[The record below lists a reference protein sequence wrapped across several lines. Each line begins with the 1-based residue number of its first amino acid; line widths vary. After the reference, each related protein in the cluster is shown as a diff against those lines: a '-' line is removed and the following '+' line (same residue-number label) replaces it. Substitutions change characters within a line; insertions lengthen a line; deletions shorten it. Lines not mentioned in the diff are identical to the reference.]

1 MNTTQCVRTN
11 FNQIGIEQQIANVM
25 PIKYQLKFNHLDV
38 LPTNSRDKKTG

>member
-11 FNQIGIEQQIANVM
+11 FNQIGIEQQLANVM
-25 PIKYQLKFNHLDV
+25 PIKYQLKFNRLYV

>member
-25 PIKYQLKFNHLDV
+25 PIKYQLKFNYLDI
-38 LPTNSRDKKTG
+38 LPTNSRDKKTD